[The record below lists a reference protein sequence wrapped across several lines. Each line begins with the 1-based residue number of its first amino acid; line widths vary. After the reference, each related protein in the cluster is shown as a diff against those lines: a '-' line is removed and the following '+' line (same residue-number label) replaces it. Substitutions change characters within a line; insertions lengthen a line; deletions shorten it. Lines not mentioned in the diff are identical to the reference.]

1 MADTKSKSMK
11 PDSNI
16 ETDRLLHRFA
26 RRRRDGSLSGAER
39 GGADP
44 ENTPQ
49 ERHGESGHLDADELI
64 AYAEN
69 ALPIATRT
77 RYTGHLSECDSCRKQ
92 VTDLVISSGVAVQ
105 LEAQATKQTKGHAR
119 SWRDSMAAMFAPRV
133 LRYAASVILLA
144 GITTIAIVVW
154 RGGRDARFQTSQ
166 SQSEN
171 RSLNGNP
178 TGSPPLNNRLER
190 EKQSNAQTPER
201 EGEEGSKQGSVPGE
215 PSKTLKDES
224 ENGPVE
230 TPKTGQD
237 QGEAK
242 PAAPASVPTGTL
254 SGGQSAPRDEEA
266 SANERRQPSLRAD
279 AVDKSKASKEV
290 DRGESTGRAARES
303 ASRAETDES
312 VSTEGA
318 TIAESKA
325 PATATET
332 SVAKKSARRNTESS
346 PAAPSQETA
355 SDDRKREAVGAGNA
369 AESRNV
375 SGRQFVRRDG
385 AWVDAAYRS
394 QATTNVKRGSEQYRA
409 LVADEPGLRAVAN
422 QLGGEV
428 IVVWK
433 GRAYRIN

>member
-26 RRRRDGSLSGAER
+26 RRGRDGSLPGAER
-39 GGADP
+39 DGTDP
-44 ENTPQ
+44 QNTPQ

-92 VTDLVISSGVAVQ
+92 VTDVVVSSGIAVQ
-105 LEAQATKQTKGHAR
+105 LEAQATTQTKGHAR

-144 GITTIAIVVW
+144 GITTIAVMVL
-154 RGGRDARFQTSQ
+154 RGGREAKFATPQ

-178 TGSPPLNNRLER
+178 TGSPSLNDKVER

-201 EGEEGSKQGSVPGE
+201 EGEEGYKKGTVPGE
-215 PSKTLKDES
+215 PSRTLKDEPQDGLA
-224 ENGPVE
+224 EAQ
-230 TPKTGQD
+230 KTGQD

-242 PAAPASVPTGTL
+242 PPAPASVPTGTL

-266 SANERRQPSLRAD
+266 SANERRQPSLSAD
-279 AVDKSKASKEV
+279 AADKSKATKEV
-290 DRGESTGRAARES
+290 GRAESTGRAARES
-303 ASRAETDES
+303 ASRADTDES
-312 VSTEGA
+312 VNTEGA
-318 TIAESKA
+318 KIAESKA
-325 PATATET
+325 PATANET
-332 SVAKKSARRNTESS
+332 SVAKKTARRNTESS
-346 PAAPSQETA
+346 PAASPRDTA
-355 SDDRKREAVGAGNA
+355 SDDRKRDAGGAGNA
-369 AESRNV
+369 VESRAI

-385 AWVDAAYRS
+385 AWVDVAYRS